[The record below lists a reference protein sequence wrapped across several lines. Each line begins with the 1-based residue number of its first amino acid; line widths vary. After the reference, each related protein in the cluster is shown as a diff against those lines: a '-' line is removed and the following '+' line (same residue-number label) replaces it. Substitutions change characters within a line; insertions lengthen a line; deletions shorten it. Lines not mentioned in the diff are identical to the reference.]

1 MDYRLLGNSGLK
13 VSSLCLGTG
22 TFGGGNE
29 FFKAWGSTDVAEA
42 QKLIGVCLDAGVNVF
57 DTADIYSDGLS
68 ETIFGKAIQG
78 KRSDLLI
85 STKTTFRFG
94 KGPNDIGSSRYHL
107 IKACEGS
114 LKRLGTDYIDIY
126 HMHGFDALTP
136 VDEVLSTLDT
146 LIRSG
151 KIRYIACSNFSGWHL
166 MKSLSTSEK
175 YGWAKYVAH
184 QVYYSVIGRDYE
196 AELMPLAMDQ
206 KVGAL
211 VWSPL
216 GWGRLTGKIRRG
228 QPLPEQSR
236 LHKTAEQGPQ
246 VEDEYLYKVV
256 DALDEVAKETGK
268 SVPQI
273 AINWLLQ
280 KPTVCSIIIGARNE
294 EQLKQNLAAVGW
306 SLTPDQVAK
315 LDAASEQPLAYPYW
329 HQRQFGERNPP
340 PPAVSV

>member
-1 MDYRLLGNSGLK
+1 
-13 VSSLCLGTG
+13 
-22 TFGGGNE
+22 
-29 FFKAWGSTDVAEA
+29 
-42 QKLIGVCLDAGVNVF
+42 
-57 DTADIYSDGLS
+57 
-68 ETIFGKAIQG
+68 
-78 KRSDLLI
+78 
-85 STKTTFRFG
+85 
-94 KGPNDIGSSRYHL
+94 
-107 IKACEGS
+107 
-114 LKRLGTDYIDIY
+114 
-126 HMHGFDALTP
+126 